1 MTMRE
6 QLVDGHGR
14 TISDVRVSV
23 TDRCSF
29 RCTYCM
35 PAEGLK
41 WLDRAEILSF
51 EEIERLARI
60 LVSMGVTSLRLTGGE
75 PLVRADIAGLVRQL
89 AVIDGLEDLSMTTN
103 GFQLTTLAGDLV
115 AAGLQRLNVS
125 LDSLDHARFQQ
136 ITHRDALDRV
146 LEGLDHAASFP
157 ELTPLKVNVVAMRGF
172 TEQEVLGFARFA
184 RDRSLSVRFIEFMP
198 LDGDRRWK
206 PGDVLTGAEI
216 RGMIE
221 REFPLE
227 PVSREAHATAN
238 RYRFTDSAGEIGF
251 INPVSQPFCSDC
263 NRIRLT
269 PDGTLRTCLFSHRE
283 TDLRTPLRSGASD
296 DDLAEII
303 RAAVWRKELKHH
315 IGDEGFVQPERTMSR
330 IGG

>member
-1 MTMRE
+1 MRE